1 VRLFRFEGTVI
12 GPIAIGLSPSLR
24 MKFEMI
30 GYQKNDATDEEHVVP
45 DKSQVVTPPRR
56 IGIEDPHYHHGS
68 ILHETN
74 LGE

>member
-1 VRLFRFEGTVI
+1 
-12 GPIAIGLSPSLR
+12 

-45 DKSQVVTPPRR
+45 DKSRVVTPPRR
-56 IGIEDPHYHHGS
+56 IGIEDPHYHHGG

-74 LGE
+74 LGESIAQVQMNEML